1 MKITKLPYHRNSA
14 DLFGLIAHEDWSIF
28 LDSAYPYIDKGR
40 YDILAA
46 RPYQTLVTR
55 ANQTTIRDRE
65 GESVSL
71 DDPFTLVQRALS
83 DKTNHLSRLPFSGG
97 ALGYFAYDLG
107 RRLERLPSL
116 AANELGVPDM
126 AIGLY
131 DWAVIVDHHQRST
144 SLVGLCEDDRT
155 SADWHELRALFHTEP
170 TPRLPNYSVESPV
183 SANMEKADYAKAFAM
198 IKDYIY
204 EGDCYQVNLAQR
216 FSVDVS
222 GDPWDIYLQ
231 LRRNN
236 PAPYAGFMR
245 LPEHALLSSS
255 PERFISVANQ
265 HVEAKPIKGT
275 IHRARDADQDQAL
288 AQKLLSSEK
297 DRAEN
302 LMIVDLL
309 RNDIGKSCAAGS
321 VAVPSLFALESY
333 ASVHHLVS
341 TVTGRLAEDKTVVDL
356 LRGCFPGG
364 SITGAPKLRAME
376 IIEELEPHRRH
387 TYCGSLAYIGF
398 DGNMDSNIGIR
409 TLLHHQSR
417 IYYWAGGGI
426 VADSEMEA
434 EYQECFT
441 KAAAIAKLFQRE
453 SMTDSASIPLVS

>member
-1 MKITKLPYHRNSA
+1 MKIAKLPYHRNSA
-14 DLFGLIAHEDWSIF
+14 DLFGLIANEDWSIF
-28 LDSAYPYIDKGR
+28 LDSAHPYIDKGR

-55 ANQTTIRDRE
+55 ANQTTIQDRE
-65 GESVSL
+65 GKRVSS
-71 DDPFTLVQRALS
+71 DDPFALVQLALS
-83 DKTNHLSRLPFSGG
+83 DKTSHFSGLPFSGG

-107 RRLERLPSL
+107 RRLEKLPAL
-116 AANELGVPDM
+116 TANELDLPDM

-131 DWAVIVDHHQRST
+131 DWAVIVDHHQRSA
-144 SLVGLCEDDRT
+144 SLVGLCEDERT
-155 SADWHELRALFHTEP
+155 TADWQQLQALFHSDMP
-170 TPRLPNYSVESPV
+170 PRLPNYSVETSL
-183 SANMEKADYAKAFAM
+183 SANMQKADYARAFAR

-216 FSVDVS
+216 FSVGVS

-231 LRRNN
+231 LRRHN

-245 LPEHALLSSS
+245 LPDHALLSSS
-255 PERFISVANQ
+255 PERFISVVNQ

-275 IHRARDADQDQAL
+275 IERARDLKEDRAL
-288 AQKLLSSEK
+288 AEKLLGSEK

-309 RNDIGKSCAAGS
+309 RNDIGKNCATGS

-341 TVTGRLAEDKTVVDL
+341 TVTGRLAQEKTVIDL

-376 IIEELEPHRRH
+376 IIEELEPYRRH
-387 TYCGSLAYIGF
+387 AYCGSLAYIGF
-398 DGNMDSNIGIR
+398 GGNMDSNIGIR

-426 VADSEMEA
+426 VADSDMEA

-453 SMTDSASIPLVS
+453 SIQQPTTIPLVS